1 MSAFAKLVGID
12 DWSYL
17 WEMEVNTMKK
27 DEKAAQKF
35 QIEIVETLSNIVE
48 VNAEDEQDALMK
60 AQEMYRNEDI
70 VLHPDDFI
78 DTKFNI
84 FQ

>member
-1 MSAFAKLVGID
+1 
-12 DWSYL
+12 
-17 WEMEVNTMKK
+17 MKK

-60 AQEMYRNEDI
+60 AQEMYRNEQV
-70 VLHPDDFI
+70 VLYPDDFI

>member
-1 MSAFAKLVGID
+1 
-12 DWSYL
+12 
-17 WEMEVNTMKK
+17 MEVNTMKK

-48 VNAEDEQDALMK
+48 VNAEDEQDALMR
-60 AQEMYRNEDI
+60 AQEMYRSEQV
-70 VLHPDDFI
+70 VLYPDDFI